1 MAQDAEGGMGL
12 YATVF
17 IACIKRGEACDKL
30 VLDAAGKSAARAAG
44 VVAEGFRAPPAARV
58 DVDADEYI
66 RRPCVGGIH
75 YAGEARG
82 LAVEVVALQELDGAA
97 RRLQVFAAEGAI
109 GQRKV
114 TFPQG

>member
-1 MAQDAEGGMGL
+1 MAQDAEGGMGFN
-12 YATVF
+12 ASVF
-17 IACIKRGEACDKL
+17 IACVKGGETFDNL
-30 VLDAAGKSAARAAG
+30 VLDGAGKPAARACR
-44 VVAEGFRAPPAARV
+44 VVAEGFCAPPAARV

-97 RRLQVFAAEGAI
+97 RRLQVFAAEG
-109 GQRKV
+109 
-114 TFPQG
+114 P